1 MQDVSEIRLRTASIE
16 IGFWL
21 TVVVCLSSF
30 VYVVLTSEQPN
41 RGLITLIFAVALI
54 AAFAIKALPADAIVH
69 SRFRETF
76 FVTWSALDIALI
88 GLVAGLDGGVTSPFA
103 SLWFLTL
110 IFAGISYPFG
120 SMLAASVLN
129 LLGFGIVAAVAGDPS
144 VDYVWFMLASL
155 AFACGMCAWQAQKHD
170 VQREDLARV
179 SRSDP
184 LTGCLNR
191 RGFEECLAAEVSDSA
206 RHGHPF
212 ALILLD
218 LDQFKF
224 VNDSHGHAAGDDLLC
239 WVVASTTAVLRPRD
253 AFGRLGG
260 DEFAIVVPG
269 AGERDAIALAERVR
283 AALAPRISVTTGLA
297 CFPADGADRDE
308 LYQHADSEL
317 YASKHGAASRTAPG
331 PRELSWAAA
340 LALAVD
346 ARMAVPEEHSSSV
359 ARYAAAI
366 GQELGWS
373 GSELALLRMAAMLH
387 DVGKVSVPDR
397 ILRKPGPLTDE
408 EYEEIKRHP
417 VAGADIVQRVEGL
430 EPIVPWVRH
439 SHEHFDGSGYPDGLS
454 GETIPPASRIL
465 LVADA
470 YDAMTSHRAYR
481 KAMSP
486 EDARAELQR
495 HAGTQF
501 DPACVEAFERATGNG
516 QRATRDLDSAA

>member
-30 VYVVLTSEQPN
+30 GYVLLTWDQPN
-41 RGLITLIFAVALI
+41 RGLITVIFVVALI

-69 SRFRETF
+69 SRFREAF
-76 FVTWSALDIALI
+76 FITWSALDIALI
-88 GLVAGLDGGVTSPFA
+88 GLVTGLDGGVTSPFA
-103 SLWFLTL
+103 ELWFLTL
-110 IFAGISYPFG
+110 IFAGISYPFA

-129 LLGFGIVAAVAGDPS
+129 MLVFGVVAAVAGNPP

-155 AFACGMCAWQAQKHD
+155 AFACGMCAWQAHKHD
-170 VQREDLARV
+170 VQREHLARV

-191 RGFEECLAAEVSDSA
+191 RGFEERFAAELSDSA

-212 ALILLD
+212 GLILLD
-218 LDQFKF
+218 LDQFKL
-224 VNDSHGHAAGDDLLC
+224 VNDSNGHAAGDDLLC
-239 WVVASTTAVLRPRD
+239 WVVESATSVLRPID

-260 DEFAIVVPG
+260 DEFAIVAPG
-269 AGERDAIALAERVR
+269 AGERDGIALADRVR
-283 AALAPRISVTTGLA
+283 QALAPRISVTTGLA

-317 YASKHGAASRTAPG
+317 YASKHGAVSRTAPG
-331 PRELSWAAA
+331 QRELSWAAA
-340 LALAVD
+340 LAQAVD

-359 ARYAAAI
+359 AGYAAVIAR
-366 GQELGWS
+366 ELGWS

-397 ILRKPGPLTDE
+397 ILQKPGPLTAE

-417 VAGADIVQRVEGL
+417 VAGAEIVQRVEGL

-481 KAMSP
+481 RAMSP
-486 EDARAELQR
+486 EDAQAELR
-495 HAGTQF
+495 KNAGTQF
-501 DPACVEAFERATGNG
+501 DPACVEAFERATDNR
-516 QRATRDLDSAA
+516 QRGTRDLDSAA

>member
-1 MQDVSEIRLRTASIE
+1 MQDVSESRLRAASIE

-21 TVVVCLSSF
+21 TIVVCIASF
-30 VYVVLTSEQPN
+30 GYAAVTWDQPN
-41 RGLITLIFAVALI
+41 RPLLLAIFTVAFI
-54 AAFAIKALPADAIVH
+54 AALVIKALPADAIVH
-69 SRFRETF
+69 SRFREAF

-88 GLVAGLDGGVTSPFA
+88 GLVTGLDGGVTSPFA
-103 SLWFLTL
+103 TLWFLTL
-110 IFAGISYPFG
+110 IFAAISYPFA
-120 SMLAASVLN
+120 SMLVASVLN
-129 LLGFGIVAAVAGDPS
+129 MLGFATVAVVAGDPP

-155 AFACGMCAWQAQKHD
+155 AFACGMCAWQANKHD
-170 VQREDLARV
+170 VQREHLARV

-184 LTGCLNR
+184 LTSCLNR
-191 RGFEECLAAEVSDSA
+191 RGFEERFAAEVSDSA

-218 LDQFKF
+218 LDQFKL
-224 VNDSHGHAAGDDLLC
+224 VNDNHGHAAGDDLLC
-239 WVVASTTAVLRPRD
+239 WVVESAQAVLRPVD

-269 AGERDAIALAERVR
+269 AGERDGIALADRIRE
-283 AALAPRISVTTGLA
+283 ALAPRISVTTGLA

-308 LYQHADSEL
+308 LYQHADTEL

-331 PRELSWAAA
+331 RRELSWAAA
-340 LALAVD
+340 LAQAVD
-346 ARMAVPEEHSSSV
+346 GRMAVPEEHSSSV
-359 ARYAAAI
+359 ARYAASI

-397 ILRKPGPLTDE
+397 ILRKPGPLTAD

-417 VAGADIVQRVEGL
+417 VAGAEIVQRVEGL

-481 KAMSP
+481 RAMSP
-486 EDARAELQR
+486 EDARAELR
-495 HAGTQF
+495 KNAGTQF
-501 DPACVEAFERATGNG
+501 DPTCVEAFERATSV
-516 QRATRDLDSAA
+516 QRSAT

>member
-1 MQDVSEIRLRTASIE
+1 MQDVSEIRLRTASVE

-30 VYVVLTSEQPN
+30 VYVLLTSEQPN
-41 RGLITLIFAVALI
+41 RGLITLVFAVALV

-69 SRFRETF
+69 SRFREAF

-103 SLWFLTL
+103 TLWFLTL
-110 IFAGISYPFG
+110 IFAGISYPFA

-191 RGFEECLAAEVSDSA
+191 RGFEERLAAEVSDSA

-260 DEFAIVVPG
+260 DEFAIVMPG
-269 AGERDAIALAERVR
+269 AGERDGVVLADRVR

-308 LYQHADSEL
+308 LYQHADTEL

-331 PRELSWAAA
+331 RRELSWAAA

-346 ARMAVPEEHSSSV
+346 ARMAVPEEHSSAV
-359 ARYAAAI
+359 ARYAASI

-397 ILRKPGPLTDE
+397 ILRKPGPLTAE

-481 KAMSP
+481 RAMSP
-486 EDARAELQR
+486 EDALAELR
-495 HAGTQF
+495 RNSGTQF
-501 DPACVEAFERATGNG
+501 DPSCVEAFERATSNE
-516 QRATRDLDSAA
+516 QQATRDLDSRA

>member
-1 MQDVSEIRLRTASIE
+1 MQDVSEIRLRTASVE

-30 VYVVLTSEQPN
+30 VYVLLTSEQPN
-41 RGLITLIFAVALI
+41 RGLITLIFAVALV

-69 SRFRETF
+69 SRFREAF

-110 IFAGISYPFG
+110 IFAGISYPFA

-129 LLGFGIVAAVAGDPS
+129 LLGFGIVAAVAGNPPL
-144 VDYVWFMLASL
+144 DYVWFMLASL

-191 RGFEECLAAEVSDSA
+191 RGFEERLAAEVSDSA

-269 AGERDAIALAERVR
+269 AGERDGVVLADRVR

-308 LYQHADSEL
+308 LYQHADTEL

-331 PRELSWAAA
+331 RRELSWAAA

-346 ARMAVPEEHSSSV
+346 ARMAVPEEHSSAV
-359 ARYAAAI
+359 ARYAASI

-397 ILRKPGPLTDE
+397 ILRKPGPLTAE

-481 KAMSP
+481 RAMSS
-486 EDARAELQR
+486 EDARAELR
-495 HAGTQF
+495 NHAGTQF

-516 QRATRDLDSAA
+516 QRATRDLDSRA

>member
-1 MQDVSEIRLRTASIE
+1 MQDVSESRLRTSTIE
-16 IGFWL
+16 IGLWL
-21 TVVVCLSSF
+21 TLLVCLSSF
-30 VYVVLTSEQPN
+30 VYILLTWDQPN
-41 RGLITLIFAVALI
+41 RDLITVVFVIAVI
-54 AAFAIKALPADAIVH
+54 AAFVIKAVPADAIVH
-69 SRFRETF
+69 SRFCEAF

-88 GLVAGLDGGVTSPFA
+88 AFVTALDGGVTSPFA
-103 SLWFLTL
+103 TLWFLTL
-110 IFAGISYPFG
+110 IFAAISYPFA
-120 SMLAASVLN
+120 SMLAASALN
-129 LLGFGIVAAVAGDPS
+129 LLGFAIVAAVVGDTPLDYAGF
-144 VDYVWFMLASL
+144 VLASL
-155 AFACGMCAWQAQKHD
+155 ALACAMCAWQAHKHD
-170 VQREDLARV
+170 VQREHLARV

-191 RGFEECLAAEVSDSA
+191 RGFEERFAAELSDSA

-218 LDQFKF
+218 LDQFKL
-224 VNDSHGHAAGDDLLC
+224 VNDRDGHAAGDALLC
-239 WVVASTTAVLRPRD
+239 WVVESAKAVLRPVD

-269 AGERDAIALAERVR
+269 AGERDGIVLADRVR
-283 AALAPRISVTTGLA
+283 EALGPRISVTTGMA

-308 LYQHADSEL
+308 LYQHADTEL

-331 PRELSWAAA
+331 RRELSWAAA
-340 LALAVD
+340 LAQAVD

-359 ARYAAAI
+359 ARYAASI

-373 GSELALLRMAAMLH
+373 GGELALLRIAAMLH

-397 ILRKPGPLTDE
+397 ILRKPGPLTAE

-417 VAGADIVQRVEGL
+417 VAGAEIVQRVEGL

-481 KAMSP
+481 RAMSA
-486 EDARAELQR
+486 EDAFAELR
-495 HAGTQF
+495 KHAGAQF
-501 DPACVEAFERATGNG
+501 DPACVDAFERMTANE
-516 QRATRDLDSAA
+516 QQAARDLDSRA